1 MAAGV
6 DAVKAQLVRDF
17 GAIEIHEG
25 RDFDT
30 QDTLLDF
37 EADKGLPYRIRVTRE
52 YDDDYA
58 SRQLNVPLDGLGATL
73 RASASGKVRVFTK
86 GDSFKLIHHR
96 LRWELAHS

>member
-25 RDFDT
+25 HEANT

-37 EADKGLPYRIRVTRE
+37 EADKGLPYKVRVSRE

-58 SRQLNVPLDGLGATL
+58 SGQLNVPLDGLGATL
-73 RASASGKVRVFTK
+73 GASASGKVRIFTK
-86 GDSFKLIHHR
+86 GIISN
-96 LRWELAHS
+96 